1 MNSIT
6 QYLQRLHELCKK
18 YNVLK
23 LYVFGSV
30 LTDRF
35 NDDSDI
41 DLLVNFTADVDYTN
55 YTDNYFNLFYDLK
68 DLFKREVD
76 LIDNSSIRNKYFRAE
91 VDETKQLIY
100 G

>member
-1 MNSIT
+1 MNLIA
-6 QYLQRLHELCKK
+6 QNLQRLRELCIRYK
-18 YNVLK
+18 VRK

-35 NDDSDI
+35 TDESDI
-41 DLLVNFTADVDYTN
+41 DLLVNFNSEVDHTN
-55 YTDNYFNLFYDLK
+55 YTDNYFDLFYALK
-68 DLFKREVD
+68 DLFKRDVD
-76 LIDNSSIRNKYFRAE
+76 LIDNASIRNKYFRAE